1 MPQFVINNNFESLS
15 MITKRQLND
24 NLDDDEDNSPSPLIL
39 KYRKLSTT
47 TMKAHFKKT
56 LLRSE
61 YKSLG

>member
-1 MPQFVINNNFESLS
+1 

-56 LLRSE
+56 LIRSE